1 MAYEIFKNTN
11 SKKKKKNDD
20 DDIFLKV
27 SEFARN
33 SANSGSRSEETPA
46 STSKEYQS
54 RVTGYQPTS
63 ILREAAR
70 SYGNK
75 QSSTPS
81 NDFKASAP
89 SVTVESEMESA
100 KAGTELRDATL
111 KDLLWNS
118 FKRGHYNSLYGKESY
133 KEMWGKE
140 NEAKKYEDILAGDD
154 YQFKT
159 DNWLETGISGFAT
172 QLGQQVHQWTD
183 PRSLGMAGT
192 AVGGALAVGNLSP
205 LAVVPEEI
213 ATIPAAAITGL
224 QAGSAISNYEI
235 EGGLAYKEMLEQ
247 GISEETAKAIA
258 TGVGGVNAA
267 LEFVQLDELVKAYK
281 VLKNNP
287 ATDVAAESVGKQLM
301 KMGVDVAGSVGK
313 ETLQEVAQEGT
324 TITGVQLGSLID
336 KGEKAY
342 TTDEVMGRL
351 GDTALS
357 SALTFGFMNVPSAGM
372 RTVGIANNSK
382 NYKAQEKAGEAYNSD
397 IGALID
403 EGLNSYPTTESYQ
416 LATTLKGKLENGE
429 TITNREAYDLAV
441 ANQREIAAEE
451 RFARNG
457 EVDSY
462 VPRQTSTETAV
473 SAPVQTRAQT
483 IETRLAESG
492 MDTAQASVVAQSLDR
507 IIAGD
512 TTVSNK
518 DKDILS
524 VGNTVA
530 RQIFT
535 EETGVTLPS
544 SNSSTRKAI
553 SEYIAQTAM
562 KQPSQEVV
570 TEAKPVENVM
580 TAWQNQKAQEETV
593 SQLKDIGSP
602 FAVTTNS
609 AEATLR
615 QAAQEAVR
623 KSKGQDVVI
632 NQSNMA
638 SLGERGKATY
648 QKHIDNAKS
657 VSGFSNAFQRYY
669 DAGQIGV
676 PFESIKTAY
685 DGAADRSVLYEAYS
699 AGVNDASVRSEGKS
713 ITEKKTKPK
722 TKNKAVKS
730 KGRFYDN
737 RSREGVAVAEKDLI
751 ALKQVARAFNV
762 DIEVVDTIADSE
774 GRSIA
779 NGYYKNGK
787 IVIAA
792 DSDNP
797 MMTVLK
803 HEITHHL
810 QRVSPQKYK
819 QFKDYVMK
827 AYFDNSQEAMNAE
840 IQRRILLANL
850 NDMELTRAEA
860 MDEIVADATESFL
873 TDRDSIDALIREN
886 RSLGETILNAIRD
899 VLRKV
904 EAALKGEN
912 LKGYSGF
919 MNADQLRTAEKMW
932 VEALAAASQNE
943 IGIDSVTISESSAPV
958 WSLKSMKFDLLDGK
972 MQRDLVEHGILTVEE
987 ADHLM
992 DEISKLIDDMS
1003 PFAHIV
1009 DMNEEYGKDNRPFSV
1024 YKPNSDPLY
1033 KVSLDFSTL
1042 CKKRLMTQF
1051 VMESLQTKL
1060 GKALSAKEQ
1069 IAIRSKLEEYGKVN
1083 KQIQVACALCYVE
1096 ARRLKAPDQIN
1107 RFLDNRTE
1115 ILTDYFGKKNKDY
1128 KKSVDDMAAKM
1139 KVDMG
1144 YEADTALKA
1153 MKSHEKKKINT
1164 AKQKMMKEYT
1174 PTAEE
1179 QKIIDRANAI
1189 ENAEFLSQDGLT
1201 RLNLNEPVIYDA
1213 FVTHV
1218 RNATKSKALEGGVPY
1233 YYGDSKSVSDALIN
1247 AMNAENGLRHQS
1259 WSDFEIVH
1267 LLDTIAAVIDL
1278 SVRKAKVQ
1286 SYTKVPAFVHVNG
1299 NTGMM
1304 INLSL
1309 IPAGSNGMKDG
1320 KLDFSPVEGMDY
1332 NVAVELRDQYHK
1344 TSGTIAIG
1352 IDDTQINM
1360 LLDDPTIDY
1369 VIPYHTSGMNAQL
1382 RKMAGI
1388 AGWADYESYQSEK
1401 EIKGAKQGNCPDE
1414 LWHKKPD
1421 FSEWFDTSKLD
1432 MSKSGVEIMRE
1443 AANRYLQLCKER
1455 GLSPKFSNSKKHTD
1469 FSKHKDYWK
1478 LLIDRKMVDG
1488 DGNIIIQQEVRPDFD
1503 FAKIREVVQTEIDNY
1518 DPTLLD
1524 SLHDQIFEAWEK
1536 GEIKQR
1542 EAELLADEKAKKKA
1556 KKKAAKVANGLME
1569 QVVAPEEKKQFSLKG
1584 EKANLAIEEATNLQ
1598 AAKQMKK
1605 DGKSNSEIRGKTG
1618 WWQGVDG
1625 KWRFEID
1632 DYNAK
1637 INRYT
1642 GDGTLDEFLD
1652 HKELFRSYPILKNI
1666 MVYVDH
1672 ANGSEGGNTI
1682 GNEIHLSPKLKG
1694 DEFKKALLHE
1704 IQHTIQEYEGNEIGS
1719 NLDVAY
1725 RQLFIEA
1732 YNRIKYTP
1740 EFNRLKTYRDRVTAV
1755 ENEIIGQKASSK
1767 SLMEDSEKLYSLV
1780 FDQYYA
1786 SIGET
1791 EARNTADRIDMTAAQ
1806 RKANAPYMAESG
1818 VSTKNYRAERDAFR
1832 QIHKELGQRSSEKID
1847 APVYNNV
1854 RGLLYGVT
1862 TRGVNSLTR
1871 QVLNED
1877 IRYSL
1882 KDSDYMAAVES
1893 GDTETVQAMVDQAA
1907 KKAGYKYEAYH
1918 GTNAM
1923 FNVFSRE
1930 LLGSKNFMAESA
1942 TKGFFAAASKETAE
1956 NYTGLNE
1963 ADQLAMMFNSDSRA
1977 EVERLKAK
1985 YGYDEAIRRRD
1996 ANREKFEE
2004 KWKAEHGYHDH
2015 VTKIVDTFMEEEEF
2029 WRSSFKTEEKF
2040 NEFVEHIR
2048 STAEYDWN
2056 GKVIDKKTGMNNISQ
2071 MHHDFEN
2078 SEYAKEVKEL
2088 DEKIFAEWSDFE
2100 IKRKGYTPN
2109 VKHLYVKLDNPLV
2122 YDFEKQ
2128 GRDVSFSE
2136 LMDIAKER
2144 GCDGCIF
2151 KNVQD
2156 GADFDTI
2163 YTVFDNTQFK
2173 SADPVTYDDDGNVI
2187 PLSKRFNAEE
2197 QDIRYQLKSADEMLE
2212 MSKQIA
2218 EAEHKAK
2225 AVTDAEVMSQ
2235 AINKIA
2241 KTDEEKA
2248 VVRNYQNAM
2257 KKLSAYEQELATYE
2271 ATKAEHGK
2279 GRSIYTDA
2287 SGKVKKSGVKYSA
2300 EEKAEIQR
2308 KIELWKRNLRD
2319 IERKE
2324 AFKKVLAREKADMAK
2339 RHAKEISKLRA
2350 SYDARLADLREKRD
2364 AKIEAQKQKMRDYK
2378 QDQRDSKAYKEMK
2391 GKLEADVK
2399 WLNERLDHPTDAKH
2413 IPEEF
2418 KAGVAAFLK
2427 SLDFET
2433 KYTDLNEIKNGK
2445 PSQKV
2450 IRLRELNEAYQKIL
2464 ADQSSTMEL
2473 DAVLLE
2479 TLKQLEKVTENR
2491 RVADLTYEEL
2501 SLVRDAI
2508 HYLKQN
2514 IVMSNKFFND
2524 IIKESV
2530 SVLGDKLIS
2539 EQRSKKARKDHVGVV
2554 GAGDKLLNYDSV
2566 TPADKF
2572 HEYGGVMEKMYKEIR
2587 KGFNKHIEN
2596 TRTTI
2601 NYVQDLL
2608 KGHENALKEWSGDNA
2623 KTTKFT
2629 ISDGTTIE
2637 LTPAQVMSLYC
2648 LMKREQA
2655 VGHVLGSGIVPSN
2668 VVVKEAKRYGKL
2680 KLNVAKKITSQKAS
2694 RCTIEDIQ
2702 NIVRTLTED
2711 QRKVAD
2717 GIVKLFTTKC
2727 ADWGNET
2734 SMKLYGYKK
2743 FTEANYFPIKS
2754 SDAYL
2759 NARFDDGGDPLIKNL
2774 GFTKNT
2780 VVNANN
2786 PVVVDDIF
2794 DVLTDHA
2801 NKMSMYN
2808 ALVVP
2813 LTDFSRVFNYKTKG
2827 VNKDGEVV
2835 IGDSVQKAME
2845 TSDGQLGVNYV
2856 KQFIKDVNK
2865 EANSLAAE
2873 SFALQALSNYK
2884 KAKIAAS
2891 SRVLVQQPT
2900 SITRAAN
2907 MVDPKYLVEGLKQ
2920 KANYEELFTYS
2931 EIAYWKSLG
2940 FYQTDVSRS
2949 MRDIILSN
2957 ESKLD
2962 QYTMGVYG
2970 KADDFTWGH
2979 LWNAIKLEQADAHPN
2994 MDKTS
2999 SEFMDLVKER
3009 FEEVVD
3015 RTQVVDSVFHRSQI
3029 MRSKGAFA
3037 KMATA
3042 FMSESTKQYNLLRT
3056 ELMDASKTKDKQKAA
3071 RAIATY
3077 VANAVVVS
3085 AFAAIVDA
3093 IRDDEDEDE
3102 EGNKRTLVDK
3112 YIDAVLGNI
3121 KDNINPLNLVA
3132 YLKEISSLWSG
3143 YSVNRMDMASLSELI
3158 KTANKWT
3165 QGRYTAAY
3173 MAKETAEDIAELCGI
3188 PLKNAVR
3195 EVTTI
3200 IGAVGDLVGGHYYA
3214 DYMVSKTKYNIS
3226 NPDNR
3231 SVFYKHYTDALA
3243 AGDQEA
3249 ADLILT
3255 DMVVNGIPYDNI
3267 ISKGYQ
3273 EQKQIAFSE
3282 ARKLISDGKTEEAK
3296 KLIRKLAKEYDKKYT
3311 TLWKAVKNG
3320 DPADTPE
3327 ETYDYK
3333 DLKKAVRKG
3342 EDTELIEDYLI
3353 EYGGYSEEAME
3364 EAIKMLTEKYK

>member
-1 MAYEIFKNTN
+1 MAYDIFKNTKSSSS
-11 SKKKKKNDD
+11 SKKKKDEEDD
-20 DDIFLKV
+20 LFPKV
-27 SEFARN
+27 AAYSSRRA
-33 SANSGSRSEETPA
+33 SDTGSRSSSPA
-46 STSKEYQS
+46 SEEYKSRANGYTPTTYIRDYGRYGSTKQS
-54 RVTGYQPTS
+54 R
-63 ILREAAR
+63 
-70 SYGNK
+70 
-75 QSSTPS
+75 TPS
-81 NDFKASAP
+81 NDFKASVP
-89 SVTVESEMESA
+89 SVTVESAVNSPSKASSENRKKEINDRLNELNMSFEEAYLLTDAYSRAGLENSDQYRQAQAMHDSA
-100 KAGTELRDATL
+100 KKEIAELENELKQIENYDKYSGKVRQDNFFGQAAASYDLGSLQQKESLAWNAYVANPTENNKHHAESISQLLAQYSENNAAALDDDATL
-111 KDLLWNS
+111 PWVS
-118 FKRGHYNSLYGKESY
+118 QT
-133 KEMWGKE
+133 
-140 NEAKKYEDILAGDD
+140 LAG
-154 YQFKT
+154 YVPQ
-159 DNWLETGISGFAT
+159 L
-172 QLGQQVHQWTD
+172 LGQVGA
-183 PRSLGMAGT
+183 SVAGG
-192 AVGGALAVGNLSP
+192 AVGGLTGAGVGSVVPGIGTATGATYGIKAGIVAGSGAYSYNTMRGAAYKGLIDAGVPEDVALAAANDEAVVSALIEMADTGIDVATLGVGTLVKSLAKGGAKTVAKTVAKEGAEAVAESAMKKFAKGLGKYGLNIAGEYAEEYAQETVSMANEQRTKAGDVGN
-205 LAVVPEEI
+205 
-213 ATIPAAAITGL
+213 GF
-224 QAGSAISNYEI
+224 
-235 EGGLAYKEMLEQ
+235 GGLAYDAA
-247 GISEETAKAIA
+247 AKMF
-258 TGVGGVNAA
+258 T
-267 LEFVQLDELVKAYK
+267 
-281 VLKNNP
+281 
-287 ATDVAAESVGKQLM
+287 M
-301 KMGVDVAGSVGK
+301 
-313 ETLQEVAQEGT
+313 
-324 TITGVQLGSLID
+324 
-336 KGEKAY
+336 
-342 TTDEVMGRL
+342 TDEEREQAHEAGVEGAKIAAML
-351 GDTALS
+351 GGATSLATNTA
-357 SALTFGFMNVPSAGM
+357 T
-372 RTVGIANNSK
+372 
-382 NYKAQEKAGEAYNSD
+382 AYIENKGGKPYSSD
-397 IGALID
+397 IDALIE
-403 EGLNSYPTTESYQ
+403 EGLQSDPSSESYQ
-416 LATTLKGKLENGE
+416 IATQLKAKMDSGNSVS
-429 TITNREAYDLAV
+429 NREAYRLATANQKAIDLETEQASTEAV
-441 ANQREIAAEE
+441 ATEAAP
-451 RFARNG
+451 
-457 EVDSY
+457 V
-462 VPRQTSTETAV
+462 QTAV
-473 SAPVQTRAQT
+473 SAPVKTRAQT
-483 IETRLAESG
+483 IESRLTESG
-492 MDTAQASVVAQSLDR
+492 MDATQATSVARSLDR

-512 TTVSNK
+512 TTVTNK

-524 VGNTVA
+524 VGNPIT

-535 EETGVTLPS
+535 EETGVALPS
-544 SNSSTRKAI
+544 SNASTRKAV
-553 SEYIAQTAM
+553 SEYIANTAISQ
-562 KQPSQEVV
+562 QPQQV
-570 TEAKPVENVM
+570 EAKPVENVM
-580 TAWQNQKAQEETV
+580 TAWQNQKAQEQTV
-593 SQLKDIGSP
+593 SQLKDNAP
-602 FAVTTNS
+602 TFAVTTNS

-615 QAAQEAVR
+615 QAAQEAVNR
-623 KSKGQDVVI
+623 SKKQDVVI
-632 NQSNMA
+632 NQTNMA
-638 SLGERGKATY
+638 SLGEKGKAAY
-648 QKHIDNAKS
+648 QKHIGNAKS

-676 PFESIKTAY
+676 PFEQIKTAY
-685 DGAADRSVLYEAYS
+685 DGAADRSVLFEAYS
-699 AGVNDASVRSEGKS
+699 AGKNDAFVRTESKS
-713 ITEKKTKPK
+713 TTEKKTKPK
-722 TKNKAVKS
+722 GKNKAS
-730 KGRFYDN
+730 MGKGRFYDN
-737 RSREGVAVAEKDLI
+737 RSREGAAVAEKDI
-751 ALKQVARAFNV
+751 TALKQVARAFNV

-810 QRVSPQKYK
+810 QRVSPKQYK
-819 QFKDYVMK
+819 AFKDYVMK
-827 AYFDNSQEAMNAE
+827 AYYNNSQEAMNAE
-840 IQRRILLANL
+840 IQRRITLANL
-850 NDMELTRAEA
+850 NNMELTRTEA

-904 EAALKGEN
+904 EAALKGED
-912 LKGYSGF
+912 LKGYSSF
-919 MNADQLRTAEKMW
+919 MNADQLRAAEKMW
-932 VEALAAASQNE
+932 VEALAAASKSE
-943 IGIDSVTISESSAPV
+943 IGVDSINISESSAPI
-958 WSLKSMKFDLLDGK
+958 WSLKSMKFDILDGK
-972 MQRDLVEHGILTVEE
+972 MQRDLVEHKILTVEE
-987 ADHLM
+987 TNHLM
-992 DEISKLIDDMS
+992 SEISKLIDKMS

-1009 DMNEEYGKDNRPFSV
+1009 DMNEEYGKDNRPFAV

-1083 KQIQVACALCYVE
+1083 EQIQVACALCYVE

-1107 RFLDNRTE
+1107 RFLDNKTE
-1115 ILTDYFGKKNKDY
+1115 VLTDYFGKKNKAY
-1128 KKSVDDMAAKM
+1128 KQSVDDMAAKM
-1139 KVDMG
+1139 KVEMG
-1144 YEADTALKA
+1144 YKADTALKA
-1153 MKSHEKKKINT
+1153 MKPADKKKINT
-1164 AKQKMMKEYT
+1164 AKQKMMKEYV
-1174 PTAEE
+1174 PSAEE
-1179 QKIIDRANAI
+1179 QKIIAKANAI
-1189 ENAEFLSQDGLT
+1189 DNAEFLSQAGLT

-1233 YYGDSKSVSDALIN
+1233 YYGDSKSVSDALLN

-1309 IPAGSNGMKDG
+1309 IPAGKNGMKDG

-1332 NVAVELRDQYHK
+1332 NVAVDLRDQYHK

-1352 IDDTQINM
+1352 IDDTQMDM
-1360 LLDDPTIDY
+1360 LLSDPTIDY

-1455 GLSPKFSNSKKHTD
+1455 GLSPKFSNTKKHTD
-1469 FSKHKDYWK
+1469 FSKHKNYWK

-1488 DGNIIIQQEVRPDFD
+1488 DGNIIIQQEVRPIFDFD
-1503 FAKIREVVQTEIDNY
+1503 KISEIVQTEIDNY

-1524 SLHDQIFEAWEK
+1524 SINDMITKEWES
-1536 GEIKQR
+1536 GGIKQR

-1556 KKKAAKVANGLME
+1556 EKKSAKVQNGLME
-1569 QVVAPEEKKQFSLKG
+1569 QVVAPEQVKKNTTEDGGKQFSLKG
-1584 EKANLAIEEATNLQ
+1584 
-1598 AAKQMKK
+1598 
-1605 DGKSNSEIRGKTG
+1605 
-1618 WWQGVDG
+1618 
-1625 KWRFEID
+1625 
-1632 DYNAK
+1632 
-1637 INRYT
+1637 YT
-1642 GDGTLDEFLD
+1642 ADGTE
-1652 HKELFRSYPILKNI
+1652 
-1666 MVYVDH
+1666 VYET
-1672 ANGSEGGNTI
+1672 SEETLSLPWNERKKIFKDLMGNDYRGRTARFYNTRTGEYDYATFTDDDI
-1682 GNEIHLSPKLKG
+1682 GKAIYGN
-1694 DEFKKALLHE
+1694 KK
-1704 IQHTIQEYEGNEIGS
+1704 S
-1719 NLDVAY
+1719 
-1725 RQLFIEA
+1725 
-1732 YNRIKYTP
+1732 
-1740 EFNRLKTYRDRVTAV
+1740 
-1755 ENEIIGQKASSK
+1755 
-1767 SLMEDSEKLYSLV
+1767 
-1780 FDQYYA
+1780 DQA
-1786 SIGET
+1786 G
-1791 EARNTADRIDMTAAQ
+1791 
-1806 RKANAPYMAESG
+1806 
-1818 VSTKNYRAERDAFR
+1818 RDAFVNTGADGSVFDLVENAKHDSYGEEKGKKTKAHKNVAMWDYYVKTV
-1832 QIHKELGQRSSEKID
+1832 QIDGMVFDMVI
-1847 APVYNNV
+1847 NV
-1854 RGLLYGVT
+1854 RQKPDGEFVYSV
-1862 TRGVNSLTR
+1862 
-1871 QVLNED
+1871 QLNENKNKTPAPILARAYNHQGEMAGRESGSHTD
-1877 IRYSL
+1877 VSKETVPQPKDSVKVFSL
-1882 KDSDYMAAVES
+1882 KDSDYMDAVKS
-1893 GDTETVQAMVDQAA
+1893 GDMETAQKMVDQAA
-1907 KKAGYKYEAYH
+1907 NEAFKNSVLRDKDGNLIKVYH
-1918 GTNAM
+1918 GSPAK
-1923 FNVFSRE
+1923 FNVF
-1930 LLGSKNFMAESA
+1930 
-1942 TKGFFAAASKETAE
+1942 KGKEIGDIG
-1956 NYTGLNE
+1956 NY
-1963 ADQLAMMFNSDSRA
+1963 FSP
-1977 EVERLKAK
+1977 
-1985 YGYDEAIRRRD
+1985 
-1996 ANREKFEE
+1996 
-2004 KWKAEHGYHDH
+2004 WK
-2015 VTKIVDTFMEEEEF
+2015 
-2029 WRSSFKTEEKF
+2029 S
-2040 NEFVEHIR
+2040 
-2048 STAEYDWN
+2048 
-2056 GKVIDKKTGMNNISQ
+2056 
-2071 MHHDFEN
+2071 
-2078 SEYAKEVKEL
+2078 
-2088 DEKIFAEWSDFE
+2088 FAEEYGETRAFYLDLTNPVMYDYDFDAINEVSEEDSDGFIYVPEDIEDGIDQNKVGDTE
-2100 IKRKGYTPN
+2100 I
-2109 VKHLYVKLDNPLV
+2109 VV
-2122 YDFEKQ
+2122 YDSNK
-2128 GRDVSFSE
+2128 
-2136 LMDIAKER
+2136 I
-2144 GCDGCIF
+2144 
-2151 KNVQD
+2151 
-2156 GADFDTI
+2156 
-2163 YTVFDNTQFK
+2163 K

-2187 PLSKRFNAEE
+2187 PLSKRFDSEKD
-2197 QDIRYQLKSADEMLE
+2197 DIRYQLKSPDEMLE

-2235 AINKIA
+2235 AVKDMKLTGVERDIVK
-2241 KTDEEKA
+2241 
-2248 VVRNYQNAM
+2248 NYQEAA
-2257 KKLSAYEQELATYE
+2257 KKLADYEKRLAVYE
-2271 ATKAEHGK
+2271 ATEAEHGK
-2279 GRSIYTDA
+2279 GRSIYTDKA
-2287 SGKVKKSGVKYSA
+2287 GNVKKSGVKYSA
-2300 EEKAEIQR
+2300 AERAEIQR
-2308 KIELWKRNLRD
+2308 KIEWWKRRLRE

-2324 AFKKVLAREKADMAK
+2324 EFKKVLKREKAKMAE
-2339 RHAKEISKLRA
+2339 RHAKEISDLRGK
-2350 SYDARLADLREKRD
+2350 YDARLADLREKRD
-2364 AKIEAQKQKMRDYK
+2364 AKIEAEKQRMRDYK
-2378 QDQRDSKAYKEMK
+2378 QHQRDSKAYKELK
-2391 GKLEADVK
+2391 GKLETDVK
-2399 WLNERLDHPTDAKH
+2399 WLNERLTNPTDAKH

-2418 KAGVAAFLK
+2418 RKGVAAFLN

-2433 KYTDLNEIKNGK
+2433 KYTDAYEVRNGK
-2445 PSQKV
+2445 ASQKV
-2450 IRLRELNEAYQKIL
+2450 IRLGELKDAYEKIL
-2464 ADQSSTMEL
+2464 KDDGSTMEL

-2491 RVADLTYEEL
+2491 RVVDLDYQEL
-2501 SLVRDAI
+2501 SLVRDTI

-2514 IVMSNKFFND
+2514 IVMANKFFNES
-2524 IIKESV
+2524 IKETV
-2530 SVLGDKLIS
+2530 AVLGDKAIT
-2539 EQRSKKARKDHVGVV
+2539 EQRDRKPKKDRVGLVGV
-2554 GAGDKLLNYDSV
+2554 ADKHLNYDSV

-2601 NYVQDLL
+2601 DYVQNLL
-2608 KGHENALKEWSGDNA
+2608 KGHEDALKEWSGDNA
-2623 KTTKFT
+2623 KTTKFS

-2648 LMKREQA
+2648 LQKREQA
-2655 VGHVLGSGIVPSN
+2655 LGHILGSGIVPSN

-2680 KLNVAKKITSQKAS
+2680 KVNVAKRITSEKAS
-2694 RCTIEDIQ
+2694 RCIPEDIQ
-2702 NIVRTLTED
+2702 KIVGTLTEE
-2711 QRKVAD
+2711 QKKVAD
-2717 GIVKLFTTKC
+2717 GIVTLFTTKC

-2743 FTEANYFPIKS
+2743 FNEANYFPIKS

-2759 NARFDDGGDPLIKNL
+2759 NARFDESGDSLIKNL

-2813 LTDFSRVFNYKTKG
+2813 LTDFTRVFNYKDR
-2827 VNKDGEVV
+2827 NNSGE
-2835 IGDSVQKAME
+2835 IIDSTQKAME
-2845 TSDGQLGVNYV
+2845 TADGQLGINYV
-2856 KQFIKDVNK
+2856 KQFIKDINK

-2907 MVDPKYLVEGLKQ
+2907 MVDPKYLAAGLQQ

-2949 MRDIILSN
+2949 MRDVILSN

-2979 LWNAIKLEQADAHPN
+2979 LWNAIKLEQADAHPDV
-2994 MDKTS
+2994 DKTS

-3071 RAIATY
+3071 RAIVTY

-3085 AFAAIVDA
+3085 AFAAIVDM
-3093 IRDDEDEDE
+3093 IRDDDDEDE
-3102 EGNKRTLVDK
+3102 EGNKRTLGDK
-3112 YIDAVLGNI
+3112 YLDALLGNI

-3132 YLKEISSLWSG
+3132 YLKEISSIWSG
-3143 YSVNRMDMASLSELI
+3143 YSVNRMDMASLSEVI

-3173 MAKETAEDIAELCGI
+3173 MAKETAEDIADLFGI

-3214 DYMVSKTKYNIS
+3214 DYMVSKAKYNIN

-3249 ADLILT
+3249 ADLILA

-3273 EQKQIAFSE
+3273 SQKVDAFSE
-3282 ARKLISDGKTEEAK
+3282 ARNLIADGKTEEAK

-3320 DPADTPE
+3320 DPANEPE

-3333 DLKKAVRKG
+3333 DLKTAVRKG

-3353 EYGGYSEEAME
+3353 DYGGYSEEAIE
-3364 EAIKMLTEKYK
+3364 EAIKMLTEKYN